1 MKRKWRGKMSYKVG
15 TILNIKGIQGTVIGY
30 ITYANQKDGDKEWT
44 EYRLSTSK
52 GECWLSCDDVYKEY
66 SVSWPANT
74 VNGRIGP
81 EWHKVDE
88 GMQVVKASAGDV
100 DVDYGERAAFVEY
113 EDASEDNILSVEM
126 WSDGTEYS
134 KGYYVEKT
142 DIYVMG
148 YKKPKKFSNNM
159 SSIIMII
166 VCFAVVLL
174 FNVIAQMD
182 NSSNSSNK
190 SISKYV
196 KTSSLYTYET
206 SITGQEK
213 QKADVYEFYYTPET
227 TDYVAQ
233 DIINGIEGY
242 TQSVTQKDDL
252 DDAEIAIVTDKE
264 YCLVYHAEDD
274 ADHVYVQVSSR
285 KYNYT
290 SNNAPYRCS
299 DSDLRWYRSHYYSSS
314 YKSDSVTY
322 KNTPSAY
329 KMYDGDTIHNIGNGY
344 FDSYSSSIRQ
354 QSINRRNSSSGGIS
368 SLFVCRAYYNDDW
381 TLDN

>member
-1 MKRKWRGKMSYKVG
+1 MSYEVG

-30 ITYANQKDGDKEWT
+30 ITYANPKDGYKEWT

-66 SVSWPANT
+66 SVSWPANN

-88 GMQVVKASAGDV
+88 GIQVVKASAGDV
-100 DVDYGERAAFVEY
+100 DVDYGERAEFVEY
-113 EDASEDNILSVEM
+113 EDAADDNTLSVEM
-126 WSDGTEYS
+126 WSDGVEYS
-134 KGYYVEKT
+134 KGYYVEKN
-142 DIYVMG
+142 DIFVMG
-148 YKKPKKFSNNM
+148 YKKPKKSSNCM
-159 SSIIMII
+159 SSIIMLM
-166 VCFAVVLL
+166 VFFAVVS
-174 FNVIAQMD
+174 FFIVIVNM
-182 NSSNSSNK
+182 SKPNK

-196 KTSSLYTYET
+196 KNSSLYTYET

-213 QKADVYEFYYTPET
+213 QKADVYKFYNSVK
-227 TDYVAQ
+227 TDHVAKN
-233 DIINGIEGY
+233 IINGIEGY
-242 TQSVTQKDDL
+242 TQSVTQKDDQ

-264 YCLVYHAEDD
+264 YCLVYHAEGD

-314 YKSDSVTY
+314 YNSDSVTY

-368 SLFVCRAYYNDDW
+368 SGK
-381 TLDN
+381 

>member
-1 MKRKWRGKMSYKVG
+1 MSYEVG

-30 ITYANQKDGDKEWT
+30 ITYANPKDGYKEWT

-66 SVSWPANT
+66 SVSWPANN

-88 GMQVVKASAGDV
+88 GIQVVKASAGDV
-100 DVDYGERAAFVEY
+100 DVDYGERAEFVEY
-113 EDASEDNILSVEM
+113 EDAAEDNTLSVEM
-126 WSDGTEYS
+126 WSDGAEYS
-134 KGYYVEKT
+134 KGYYVEKN
-142 DIYVMG
+142 DIFVMG
-148 YKKPKKFSNNM
+148 YKKPKKSSNCM
-159 SSIIMII
+159 SSIIMLM
-166 VCFAVVLL
+166 VFFAVVS
-174 FNVIAQMD
+174 FFIVIVNM
-182 NSSNSSNK
+182 SKPNK

-196 KTSSLYTYET
+196 KNSSLYTYET

-213 QKADVYEFYYTPET
+213 QKADVYEFYTSVK

-242 TQSVTQKDDL
+242 TQSVTQKDDQ

-314 YKSDSVTY
+314 YNSDSVTY

-368 SLFVCRAYYNDDW
+368 SGK
-381 TLDN
+381 

>member
-1 MKRKWRGKMSYKVG
+1 MSYEVG

-30 ITYANQKDGDKEWT
+30 ITYANPKDGYKEWT

-66 SVSWPANT
+66 SVSWPANN

-88 GMQVVKASAGDV
+88 GIQVVKASAGDV
-100 DVDYGERAAFVEY
+100 DVDYGERAEFVEY
-113 EDASEDNILSVEM
+113 EDAAEDNTLSVEM
-126 WSDGTEYS
+126 WSDGVEYS
-134 KGYYVEKT
+134 KGYYVEKN
-142 DIYVMG
+142 DIFVMG
-148 YKKPKKFSNNM
+148 YKKPKKSSNCM
-159 SSIIMII
+159 SSIIMLM
-166 VCFAVVLL
+166 VFFAVVS
-174 FNVIAQMD
+174 FFIVIVNM
-182 NSSNSSNK
+182 SKPNK

-196 KTSSLYTYET
+196 KNSSLYTYET

-213 QKADVYEFYYTPET
+213 QKADVYKFYTSVK
-227 TDYVAQ
+227 TDHVAE

-242 TQSVTQKDDL
+242 TQSVTQKDDQ

-314 YKSDSVTY
+314 YNSDSVTY

-368 SLFVCRAYYNDDW
+368 SGK
-381 TLDN
+381 

>member
-1 MKRKWRGKMSYKVG
+1 MSYEVG

-30 ITYANQKDGDKEWT
+30 ITYANPKDGYKEWT

-66 SVSWPANT
+66 SVSWPANN

-88 GMQVVKASAGDV
+88 GIQVVKASAGDV
-100 DVDYGERAAFVEY
+100 DVDYGERAEFVEY
-113 EDASEDNILSVEM
+113 EDAAEDNTLSVEM
-126 WSDGTEYS
+126 WSDGAEYS
-134 KGYYVEKT
+134 KGYYVEKN
-142 DIYVMG
+142 DIFVMG
-148 YKKPKKFSNNM
+148 YKKPKKSSNCM
-159 SSIIMII
+159 SSIIMLM
-166 VCFAVVLL
+166 VFFAVVS
-174 FNVIAQMD
+174 FFIVIVNM
-182 NSSNSSNK
+182 SKPNK

-196 KTSSLYTYET
+196 KNSSLYTYET

-213 QKADVYEFYYTPET
+213 QKADVYEFYTSVK

-233 DIINGIEGY
+233 DIIKGIEGY
-242 TQSVTQKDDL
+242 TQSVTQKDDQ

-314 YKSDSVTY
+314 YNSDSVTY

-368 SLFVCRAYYNDDW
+368 SGK
-381 TLDN
+381 

>member
-1 MKRKWRGKMSYKVG
+1 MSYEVG

-30 ITYANQKDGDKEWT
+30 ITYANPKDGYKEWT

-66 SVSWPANT
+66 SVSWPANN

-88 GMQVVKASAGDV
+88 GIQVVKASAGDV
-100 DVDYGERAAFVEY
+100 DVDYGERAEFVEY
-113 EDASEDNILSVEM
+113 EDAAEDNTLSVEM
-126 WSDGTEYS
+126 WSDGVEYS
-134 KGYYVEKT
+134 KGYYVEKN
-142 DIYVMG
+142 DIFVMG
-148 YKKPKKFSNNM
+148 YKKPKKSSNCM
-159 SSIIMII
+159 SSIIMLM
-166 VCFAVVLL
+166 VFFAVVS
-174 FNVIAQMD
+174 FFIVIVNM
-182 NSSNSSNK
+182 SKPNK

-196 KTSSLYTYET
+196 KNSSLYTYET

-213 QKADVYEFYYTPET
+213 QKADVYKFYNSVK

-233 DIINGIEGY
+233 DIIKGIEGY
-242 TQSVTQKDDL
+242 TQSVTQKDDQ

-314 YKSDSVTY
+314 YNSDSVTY

-368 SLFVCRAYYNDDW
+368 SGK
-381 TLDN
+381 

>member
-1 MKRKWRGKMSYKVG
+1 MSYEVG

-30 ITYANQKDGDKEWT
+30 ITYANPKDGYKEWT

-66 SVSWPANT
+66 SVSWPANN

-88 GMQVVKASAGDV
+88 GIQVVKASAGDV
-100 DVDYGERAAFVEY
+100 DVDYGERAEFVEY
-113 EDASEDNILSVEM
+113 EDAAEDNTLSVEM
-126 WSDGTEYS
+126 WSDGVEYS
-134 KGYYVEKT
+134 KGYYVEKN
-142 DIYVMG
+142 DIFVMG
-148 YKKPKKFSNNM
+148 YKKPKKSSNCM
-159 SSIIMII
+159 SSIIMLM
-166 VCFAVVLL
+166 VFFAVVS
-174 FNVIAQMD
+174 FFIVIVNM
-182 NSSNSSNK
+182 SKPNK

-196 KTSSLYTYET
+196 KNSSLYTYET

-213 QKADVYEFYYTPET
+213 QKADVYKFYNSVK
-227 TDYVAQ
+227 TDHVAKN
-233 DIINGIEGY
+233 IINGIEGY
-242 TQSVTQKDDL
+242 TQSVTQKDDQ

-314 YKSDSVTY
+314 YNSDSVTY

-368 SLFVCRAYYNDDW
+368 SGK
-381 TLDN
+381 

>member
-1 MKRKWRGKMSYKVG
+1 MSYEVG

-30 ITYANQKDGDKEWT
+30 ITYANPKDGYKEWT

-66 SVSWPANT
+66 SVSWPANN

-88 GMQVVKASAGDV
+88 GIQVVKASAGDV
-100 DVDYGERAAFVEY
+100 DVDYGERAEFVEY
-113 EDASEDNILSVEM
+113 EDAAEDNTLSVEM
-126 WSDGTEYS
+126 WSDGVEYS
-134 KGYYVEKT
+134 KGYYVEKN
-142 DIYVMG
+142 DIFVMG
-148 YKKPKKFSNNM
+148 YKKPKKSSNCM
-159 SSIIMII
+159 SSIIMLM
-166 VCFAVVLL
+166 VFFAVVS
-174 FNVIAQMD
+174 FFIVIVNM
-182 NSSNSSNK
+182 SKPNK

-196 KTSSLYTYET
+196 KNSSLYTYET

-213 QKADVYEFYYTPET
+213 QKADVYEFYTSVK

-233 DIINGIEGY
+233 DIIKGIEGY
-242 TQSVTQKDDL
+242 TQSVTQKDDQ

-314 YKSDSVTY
+314 YNSDSVTY

-368 SLFVCRAYYNDDW
+368 SGK
-381 TLDN
+381 

>member
-1 MKRKWRGKMSYKVG
+1 MSYEVG
-15 TILNIKGIQGTVIGY
+15 RILNIKGIQGTVIGY
-30 ITYANQKDGDKEWT
+30 ITYANPKDGYKEWT

-66 SVSWPANT
+66 SVSWPANN

-88 GMQVVKASAGDV
+88 GIQVVKASAGDV
-100 DVDYGERAAFVEY
+100 DVDYGERAEFVEY
-113 EDASEDNILSVEM
+113 EDAAEDNTLSVEM
-126 WSDGTEYS
+126 WSDGAEYS
-134 KGYYVEKT
+134 KGYYVEKN
-142 DIYVMG
+142 DIFVMG
-148 YKKPKKFSNNM
+148 YKKPKKSSNCM
-159 SSIIMII
+159 SSIIMLM
-166 VCFAVVLL
+166 VFFAVVS
-174 FNVIAQMD
+174 FFIVIVNM
-182 NSSNSSNK
+182 SKPNK

-196 KTSSLYTYET
+196 KNSSLYTYET

-213 QKADVYEFYYTPET
+213 QKADVYEFYTSVK

-242 TQSVTQKDDL
+242 TQSVTQKDDQ

-314 YKSDSVTY
+314 YNSDSVTY

-368 SLFVCRAYYNDDW
+368 SGK
-381 TLDN
+381 

>member
-1 MKRKWRGKMSYKVG
+1 MSYEVG

-30 ITYANQKDGDKEWT
+30 ITYANPKDGYKEWT

-66 SVSWPANT
+66 SVSWPANN

-88 GMQVVKASAGDV
+88 GIQVVKASAGDV
-100 DVDYGERAAFVEY
+100 DVDYGERAEFVEY
-113 EDASEDNILSVEM
+113 EDAAEDNTLSVEM
-126 WSDGTEYS
+126 WSDGVEYS
-134 KGYYVEKT
+134 KGYYVEKN
-142 DIYVMG
+142 DIFVMG
-148 YKKPKKFSNNM
+148 YKKPKKSSNCM
-159 SSIIMII
+159 SSIIMLM
-166 VCFAVVLL
+166 VFFAVVS
-174 FNVIAQMD
+174 FFIVIVNM
-182 NSSNSSNK
+182 SKPNK

-196 KTSSLYTYET
+196 KNSSLYTYET

-213 QKADVYEFYYTPET
+213 QKADVYKFYNSVK
-227 TDYVAQ
+227 TDHVAKN
-233 DIINGIEGY
+233 IINGIEGY
-242 TQSVTQKDDL
+242 TQSVTQKDDQ

-264 YCLVYHAEDD
+264 YCLVYHAEGD

-314 YKSDSVTY
+314 YNSDSVTY

-368 SLFVCRAYYNDDW
+368 SGK
-381 TLDN
+381 

>member
-1 MKRKWRGKMSYKVG
+1 MSYEVG

-30 ITYANQKDGDKEWT
+30 ITYANPKDGYKEWT

-66 SVSWPANT
+66 SVSWPANN

-88 GMQVVKASAGDV
+88 GIQVVKASAGDV
-100 DVDYGERAAFVEY
+100 DVDYGERAEFVEY
-113 EDASEDNILSVEM
+113 EDAAEDNTLSVEM
-126 WSDGTEYS
+126 WSDGVEYS
-134 KGYYVEKT
+134 KGYYVEKN
-142 DIYVMG
+142 DIFVMG
-148 YKKPKKFSNNM
+148 YKKPKKSSNCM
-159 SSIIMII
+159 SSIIMLM
-166 VCFAVVLL
+166 VFFAVVS
-174 FNVIAQMD
+174 FFIVIVNM
-182 NSSNSSNK
+182 SKPNK

-196 KTSSLYTYET
+196 KNSSLYTYET

-213 QKADVYEFYYTPET
+213 QKADVYEFYTSVK

-242 TQSVTQKDDL
+242 TQSVTQKDDQ

-314 YKSDSVTY
+314 YNSDSVTY

-368 SLFVCRAYYNDDW
+368 SGK
-381 TLDN
+381 

>member
-1 MKRKWRGKMSYKVG
+1 MSYKVG
-15 TILNIKGIQGTVIGY
+15 SILNIKGIQGTVIGY
-30 ITYANQKDGDKEWT
+30 ITYANQKDAYKEWT

-52 GECWLSCDDVYKEY
+52 GECWLSCDDVYNEY

-100 DVDYGERAAFVEY
+100 DVDYGECAAFVEY
-113 EDASEDNILSVEM
+113 EDASEDNILSVEI

-148 YKKPKKFSNNM
+148 YKKPKKFSNCM

-196 KTSSLYTYET
+196 KNSSLYTYET

-213 QKADVYEFYYTPET
+213 QKADVYDFYYTPET

-242 TQSVTQKDDL
+242 TQSVTQKDDQ

-274 ADHVYVQVSSR
+274 ADHVYVQISSR

-329 KMYDGDTIHNIGNGY
+329 EMYDGDTIHNIGNGY

-368 SLFVCRAYYNDDW
+368 SGK
-381 TLDN
+381 

>member
-1 MKRKWRGKMSYKVG
+1 MFIVFFA
-15 TILNIKGIQGTVIGY
+15 V
-30 ITYANQKDGDKEWT
+30 
-44 EYRLSTSK
+44 
-52 GECWLSCDDVYKEY
+52 
-66 SVSWPANT
+66 
-74 VNGRIGP
+74 
-81 EWHKVDE
+81 
-88 GMQVVKASAGDV
+88 
-100 DVDYGERAAFVEY
+100 
-113 EDASEDNILSVEM
+113 ILSFVVI
-126 WSDGTEYS
+126 S
-134 KGYYVEKT
+134 
-142 DIYVMG
+142 VMTNL
-148 YKKPKKFSNNM
+148 P
-159 SSIIMII
+159 
-166 VCFAVVLL
+166 
-174 FNVIAQMD
+174 
-182 NSSNSSNK
+182 NK

-196 KTSSLYTYET
+196 KNSSLYTYET

-213 QKADVYEFYYTPET
+213 QKADVYEFYTSVK

-242 TQSVTQKDDL
+242 TQSVTQKDDQ

-314 YKSDSVTY
+314 YNSDSVTY

-368 SLFVCRAYYNDDW
+368 SGK
-381 TLDN
+381 

>member
-1 MKRKWRGKMSYKVG
+1 MSYEVG

-30 ITYANQKDGDKEWT
+30 ITYANPKDGYKEWT

-66 SVSWPANT
+66 SVSWPANN

-88 GMQVVKASAGDV
+88 GIQVVKASAGDV
-100 DVDYGERAAFVEY
+100 DVDYGERAEFVEY
-113 EDASEDNILSVEM
+113 EDAAEDNTLSVEM
-126 WSDGTEYS
+126 WSDGVEYS
-134 KGYYVEKT
+134 KGYYVEKN
-142 DIYVMG
+142 DIFVMG
-148 YKKPKKFSNNM
+148 YKKPKKSSNCM
-159 SSIIMII
+159 SSIIMLM
-166 VCFAVVLL
+166 VFFAVVS
-174 FNVIAQMD
+174 FFIVIVNM
-182 NSSNSSNK
+182 SKPNK

-196 KTSSLYTYET
+196 KNSSLYTYET

-213 QKADVYEFYYTPET
+213 QKSDVYKFYNSVK

-233 DIINGIEGY
+233 DIIKGIEGY
-242 TQSVTQKDDL
+242 TQSVTQKDDQ

-314 YKSDSVTY
+314 YNSDSVTY

-368 SLFVCRAYYNDDW
+368 SGK
-381 TLDN
+381 

>member
-1 MKRKWRGKMSYKVG
+1 MSYEVG

-30 ITYANQKDGDKEWT
+30 ITYANPKDGYKEWT

-66 SVSWPANT
+66 SVSWPANN

-88 GMQVVKASAGDV
+88 GIQVVKASAGDV
-100 DVDYGERAAFVEY
+100 DVDYGERAEFVEY
-113 EDASEDNILSVEM
+113 EDAADDNTLSVEM
-126 WSDGTEYS
+126 WSDGVEYS
-134 KGYYVEKT
+134 KGYYVEKN
-142 DIYVMG
+142 DIFVMG
-148 YKKPKKFSNNM
+148 YKKPKKSSNCM
-159 SSIIMII
+159 SSIIMLM
-166 VCFAVVLL
+166 VFFAVVS
-174 FNVIAQMD
+174 FFIVIVNM
-182 NSSNSSNK
+182 SKPNK

-196 KTSSLYTYET
+196 KNSSLYTYET

-213 QKADVYEFYYTPET
+213 QKADVYEFYTSVK

-233 DIINGIEGY
+233 DIIKGIEGY
-242 TQSVTQKDDL
+242 TQSVTQKDDQ

-264 YCLVYHAEDD
+264 YCLVYHAEGD

-314 YKSDSVTY
+314 YNSDSVTY

-368 SLFVCRAYYNDDW
+368 SGK
-381 TLDN
+381 

>member
-1 MKRKWRGKMSYKVG
+1 MSYEVG

-30 ITYANQKDGDKEWT
+30 ITYANPKDGYKEWT

-66 SVSWPANT
+66 SVSWPANN

-88 GMQVVKASAGDV
+88 GIQVVKASAGDV
-100 DVDYGERAAFVEY
+100 DVDYGERAEFVEY
-113 EDASEDNILSVEM
+113 EDAAEDNTLSVEM
-126 WSDGTEYS
+126 WSDGVEYS
-134 KGYYVEKT
+134 KGYYVEKN
-142 DIYVMG
+142 DIFVMG
-148 YKKPKKFSNNM
+148 YKKPKKSSNCM
-159 SSIIMII
+159 SSIIMLM
-166 VCFAVVLL
+166 VFFAVVS
-174 FNVIAQMD
+174 FFIVIVNM
-182 NSSNSSNK
+182 SKPNK

-196 KTSSLYTYET
+196 KNSSLYTYET

-213 QKADVYEFYYTPET
+213 QKADVYEFYTSVK

-242 TQSVTQKDDL
+242 TQSVTQKDDQ

-274 ADHVYVQVSSR
+274 ADHVYVQISSR

-314 YKSDSVTY
+314 YKSDSATY

-329 KMYDGDTIHNIGNGY
+329 EMYDGDTIHNIGNGY

-368 SLFVCRAYYNDDW
+368 SGK
-381 TLDN
+381 

>member
-1 MKRKWRGKMSYKVG
+1 MSYEVG

-30 ITYANQKDGDKEWT
+30 ITYANPKDGYKEWT

-66 SVSWPANT
+66 SVSWPANN

-88 GMQVVKASAGDV
+88 GIQVVKASAGDV
-100 DVDYGERAAFVEY
+100 DVDYGERAEFVEY
-113 EDASEDNILSVEM
+113 EDAAEDNTLSVEM
-126 WSDGTEYS
+126 WSDGVEYS
-134 KGYYVEKT
+134 KGYYVEKN
-142 DIYVMG
+142 DIFVMG
-148 YKKPKKFSNNM
+148 YKKPKKSSNCM
-159 SSIIMII
+159 SSIIMLM
-166 VCFAVVLL
+166 VFFAVVS
-174 FNVIAQMD
+174 FFIVIVNM
-182 NSSNSSNK
+182 SKPNK

-196 KTSSLYTYET
+196 KNSSLYTYET

-213 QKADVYEFYYTPET
+213 QKADVYEFYTSVK

-233 DIINGIEGY
+233 DIIKGIEGY
-242 TQSVTQKDDL
+242 TQSVTQKDDQ

-314 YKSDSVTY
+314 YNSDSVTY

-329 KMYDGDTIHNIGNGY
+329 KMYDGDTTHNIGNGY

-368 SLFVCRAYYNDDW
+368 SGK
-381 TLDN
+381 

>member
-1 MKRKWRGKMSYKVG
+1 MSYKVG

-30 ITYANQKDGDKEWT
+30 ITYANQKDAYKEWT

-66 SVSWPANT
+66 SVSWPANN

-88 GMQVVKASAGDV
+88 GIQVVKASAGDV
-100 DVDYGERAAFVEY
+100 DVDYGERAEFVEY
-113 EDASEDNILSVEM
+113 EDAAEDNTLSVEM
-126 WSDGTEYS
+126 WSDGVEYS
-134 KGYYVEKT
+134 KGYYVEKN
-142 DIYVMG
+142 DIFVMG
-148 YKKPKKFSNNM
+148 YKKPKKSSNCM
-159 SSIIMII
+159 SSIIMLM
-166 VCFAVVLL
+166 VFFAVVS
-174 FNVIAQMD
+174 FFIVIVNM
-182 NSSNSSNK
+182 SKPNK

-196 KTSSLYTYET
+196 KNSSLYTYET

-213 QKADVYEFYYTPET
+213 QKADVYEFYTSVK

-242 TQSVTQKDDL
+242 TQSVTQKDDQ

-274 ADHVYVQVSSR
+274 ADHVYVQISSR

-314 YKSDSVTY
+314 YNSDSVTY

-368 SLFVCRAYYNDDW
+368 SGK
-381 TLDN
+381 

>member
-1 MKRKWRGKMSYKVG
+1 MSYKVG

-30 ITYANQKDGDKEWT
+30 ITYANQKDGYKEWT

-52 GECWLSCDDVYKEY
+52 GECWLSCDDVYNEY

-100 DVDYGERAAFVEY
+100 DVDYGEHAAFVEY

-148 YKKPKKFSNNM
+148 YKKPKKSSNCI
-159 SSIIMII
+159 SSIIMFI
-166 VCFAVVLL
+166 VFFAVILSFV
-174 FNVIAQMD
+174 VISIMA
-182 NSSNSSNK
+182 NLPNK

-196 KTSSLYTYET
+196 KNSSLYTYET

-242 TQSVTQKDDL
+242 TQSVTQKDDQ

-274 ADHVYVQVSSR
+274 ADHVYVQISSR

-368 SLFVCRAYYNDDW
+368 SGK
-381 TLDN
+381 

>member
-1 MKRKWRGKMSYKVG
+1 MSYKVG
-15 TILNIKGIQGTVIGY
+15 AILNIKGIQGTVIGY
-30 ITYANQKDGDKEWT
+30 ITYANQKDAYKEWT

-66 SVSWPANT
+66 SVSWPANN

-88 GMQVVKASAGDV
+88 GIQVVKASAGDV
-100 DVDYGERAAFVEY
+100 DVDYGERAEFVEY
-113 EDASEDNILSVEM
+113 EDAAEDNTLSVEM
-126 WSDGTEYS
+126 WSDGVEYS
-134 KGYYVEKT
+134 KGYYVEKN
-142 DIYVMG
+142 DIFVMG
-148 YKKPKKFSNNM
+148 YKKPKKSSNCM
-159 SSIIMII
+159 SSIIMLM
-166 VCFAVVLL
+166 VFFAVVS
-174 FNVIAQMD
+174 FFIVIVNM
-182 NSSNSSNK
+182 SKPNK

-196 KTSSLYTYET
+196 KNSSLYTYET

-213 QKADVYEFYYTPET
+213 QKADVYEFYTSVK

-242 TQSVTQKDDL
+242 TQSVTQKDDQ

-274 ADHVYVQVSSR
+274 ADHVYVQISSR

-314 YKSDSVTY
+314 YNSDSVTY

-368 SLFVCRAYYNDDW
+368 SGK
-381 TLDN
+381 